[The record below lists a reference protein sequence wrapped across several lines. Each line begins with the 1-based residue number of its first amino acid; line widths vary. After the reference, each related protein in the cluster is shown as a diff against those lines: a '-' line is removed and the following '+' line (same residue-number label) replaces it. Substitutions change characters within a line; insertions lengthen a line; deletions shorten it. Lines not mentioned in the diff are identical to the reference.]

1 METLVGPGA
10 VRDVTSLRPASGT
23 STVNIRTI
31 NDIIVLIYMSDAG
44 NSVGPDP
51 RAVVLFSHI
60 EFLHVKISVTLF
72 KLYIGMA
79 TCFRAH
85 LCWGGGNVTFNV

>member
-1 METLVGPGA
+1 METLIGPGA
-10 VRDVTSLRPASGT
+10 ICDVTILRPAFGT

-31 NDIIVLIYMSDAG
+31 YDIIVLIYMSDAG

-72 KLYIGMA
+72 RLYIGMV
-79 TCFRAH
+79 TCLEHVCA
-85 LCWGGGNVTFNV
+85 GGGG

>member
-10 VRDVTSLRPASGT
+10 VRDVTSLRPSSGT

-31 NDIIVLIYMSDAG
+31 YDIIVLIYMSDAG

-72 KLYIGMA
+72 RLYIGMV
-79 TCFRAH
+79 TCFRAR
-85 LCWGGGNVTFNV
+85 LCWGGGG

>member
-1 METLVGPGA
+1 
-10 VRDVTSLRPASGT
+10 
-23 STVNIRTI
+23 
-31 NDIIVLIYMSDAG
+31 MSDAG

-72 KLYIGMA
+72 RLYIGMV
-79 TCFRAH
+79 TCFRAR
-85 LCWGGGNVTFNV
+85 LCWGGGVM